1 MISLN
6 ASNENKDNSYLRN
19 LCVVYF
25 FYIILE
31 GAFRKWFIPSLS
43 IEVLLIR
50 DLFVIFIITQGILK
64 KSYNFNSI
72 LEKSLIY
79 WTFLVLIWLVMQL
92 NLKDNV
98 IGVFF
103 FGFRFWVLYFWLS
116 VLIFRIYQNFDE
128 IDDFFIKIV
137 YTIFPISILVLIQH
151 YLPIDHII
159 NTQVGGGTIFT
170 VANNI
175 VRVTGPFSF
184 TAGFGEYVSFIT
196 PFFLYFILER
206 KKKASFLIKTI
217 FIFSFA
223 SCIIVSGSRTIILTS
238 FVMILISLILNKKS
252 KNYIANFFILFIIL
266 FLCYLIFERAIDASI
281 VRFESVNESFIFR
294 IYDTILPEA
303 KTWEGYTTLG
313 RGIGLG
319 SNMSS
324 YFTTNYFFLGE
335 HEVDKIINEGGLL
348 GIFFYVFKIIMS
360 FYFIMRSKKIYKQH
374 ETALPLYFSLYLA
387 NILLLHQITTQV
399 TVHAFA
405 FLAIGFMILLI
416 NIYPKDN

>member
-1 MISLN
+1 M
-6 ASNENKDNSYLRN
+6 NSDQYDYSQARQAAK
-19 LCVVYF
+19 
-25 FYIILE
+25 E
-31 GAFRKWFIPSLS
+31 T
-43 IEVLLIR
+43 VL
-50 DLFVIFIITQGILK
+50 FA
-64 KSYNFNSI
+64 
-72 LEKSLIY
+72 
-79 WTFLVLIWLVMQL
+79 
-92 NLKDNV
+92 
-98 IGVFF
+98 
-103 FGFRFWVLYFWLS
+103 
-116 VLIFRIYQNFDE
+116 
-128 IDDFFIKIV
+128 IK
-137 YTIFPISILVLIQH
+137 
-151 YLPIDHII
+151 
-159 NTQVGGGTIFT
+159 
-170 VANNI
+170 
-175 VRVTGPFSF
+175 
-184 TAGFGEYVSFIT
+184 
-196 PFFLYFILER
+196 
-206 KKKASFLIKTI
+206 
-217 FIFSFA
+217 
-223 SCIIVSGSRTIILTS
+223 
-238 FVMILISLILNKKS
+238 ILNKKS